1 MYRLSGKCTSRGE
14 REKRPMLSQLSLAEH
29 SRVTRYICATV
40 HWQILLSLICFLASE
55 GIKQNVWYD
64 TFCAFRRQDC
74 LWPRS
79 WLPCHMGSHMQ
90 KWPMINFYTI
100 SPHRKYTR
108 QTQENLSRRG
118 VHAGQ
123 FGYTHKDP
131 ERVYKLSRVKVCA
144 PKTRPYK
151 QK

>member
-1 MYRLSGKCTSRGE
+1 
-14 REKRPMLSQLSLAEH
+14 
-29 SRVTRYICATV
+29 
-40 HWQILLSLICFLASE
+40 
-55 GIKQNVWYD
+55 
-64 TFCAFRRQDC
+64 
-74 LWPRS
+74 
-79 WLPCHMGSHMQ
+79 MGSHMQ

-131 ERVYKLSRVKVCA
+131 ERVYKLSRVKVCT

-151 QK
+151 SQIKTEITCLTVYIITHIQLVK